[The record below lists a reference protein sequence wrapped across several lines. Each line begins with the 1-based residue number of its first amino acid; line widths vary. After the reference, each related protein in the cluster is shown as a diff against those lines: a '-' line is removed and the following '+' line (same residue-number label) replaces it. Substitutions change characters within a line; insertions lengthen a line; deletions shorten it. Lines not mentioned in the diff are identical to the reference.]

1 MMKKFNVCIR
11 FIRTINVMVKAA
23 NEDEAVE
30 KAWEIEPNL
39 DPDDADEPY
48 VEIEDV
54 IEER

>member
-1 MMKKFNVCIR
+1 MKKFNVCIR